1 MVFHLYHLK
10 LITKTEQIFSKKLA
24 VIYLC
29 TSKLFTI
36 HNFYTYIDV
45 SGLKLQFSNKNYGN
59 KNYSIKQQIC
69 NIIFKTPQNIKKKR
83 KPKTSV
89 IFPNHIYV
97 ITHPYHYY
105 N

>member
-59 KNYSIKQQIC
+59 KNYSIKQQYAI
-69 NIIFKTPQNIKKKR
+69 
-83 KPKTSV
+83 
-89 IFPNHIYV
+89 
-97 ITHPYHYY
+97 
-105 N
+105 